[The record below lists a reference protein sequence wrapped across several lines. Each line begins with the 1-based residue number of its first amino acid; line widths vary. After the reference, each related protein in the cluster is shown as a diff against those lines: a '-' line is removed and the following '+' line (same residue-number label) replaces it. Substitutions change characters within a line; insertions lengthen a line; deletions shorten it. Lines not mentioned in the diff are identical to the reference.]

1 MLSLIT
7 PIRWWLLEWTF
18 KSTLWSGFACNRH
31 QVWWPARG
39 VRVSGGVGGV
49 QPEACQGV
57 ICTCW
62 LLTMSGEKIIRELQW
77 ENEQIKLLICSNW
90 YNQMDEKSWLA
101 NYQVT
106 KKNVCFI
113 VKWYMSKD
121 MARYLLRNG
130 SLMSIEVEPK
140 LVDVFSYQNLKGEYI
155 YATLSDRTEYLL
167 LKAWQASWPL
177 VHWGLCKGGSV
188 KRTSTWW
195 TCFLKLIFLIS
206 SWLVIFCVMEN
217 ILISNRLQTI

>member
-1 MLSLIT
+1 MHRAFDQKPQVFLDQYALLNWASEPSARASLSTLCHQGHTRISSPWSSLLVPVGHLWCTHQSIHAYRGWWYSCSIFVVHLIKVGAKSTDPHHSFGGFGIHWFRRWGLRMLSLRT
-7 PIRWWLLEWTF
+7 PIRWWLLEGTLKPAFWTD
-18 KSTLWSGFACNRH
+18 SACNRH
-31 QVWWPARG
+31 QAWWPARV

-90 YNQMDEKSWLA
+90 YNQMGEKSLLA

-113 VKWYMSKD
+113 VKWYMS
-121 MARYLLRNG
+121 
-130 SLMSIEVEPK
+130 
-140 LVDVFSYQNLKGEYI
+140 
-155 YATLSDRTEYLL
+155 
-167 LKAWQASWPL
+167 
-177 VHWGLCKGGSV
+177 
-188 KRTSTWW
+188 
-195 TCFLKLIFLIS
+195 
-206 SWLVIFCVMEN
+206 
-217 ILISNRLQTI
+217 